1 MNEVYRM
8 GDDIVSQG
16 DQASSYYL
24 IKEGEV
30 QVIING
36 ENVNVLKEGGTFGE
50 SALYEETTR
59 GGTCRARSEKVVCLS
74 IGRETLQKILGN
86 SIHTAFQQ
94 NVIKW
99 GIHKDP
105 LLQKLTKMQQ

>member
-8 GDDIVSQG
+8 GDDIVTQG

-50 SALYEETTR
+50 SALFEDTTR
-59 GGTCRARSEKVVCLS
+59 GGTCRARSEKVECLS
-74 IGRETLQKILGN
+74 IGRDTLQKILGN
-86 SIHTAFQQ
+86 SIQTVF
-94 NVIKW
+94 
-99 GIHKDP
+99 
-105 LLQKLTKMQQ
+105 